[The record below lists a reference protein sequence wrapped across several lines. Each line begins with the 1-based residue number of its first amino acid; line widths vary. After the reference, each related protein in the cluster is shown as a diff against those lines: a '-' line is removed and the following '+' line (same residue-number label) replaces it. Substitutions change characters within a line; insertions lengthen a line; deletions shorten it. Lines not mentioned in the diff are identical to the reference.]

1 MEQCIYYRTLYN
13 LEQCI
18 YYRTLYN
25 MEQCIYCRTLYN
37 LELCIYYK
45 TLYNLELCIHSGTL
59 YNLEQC
65 TYCGTLYNMEQ
76 CLYSRTVSISRT
88 ACISIIIYNSFYL
101 RFCSS
106 RRYVSSTFCIID
118 VLYHRRFV
126 SSTFC
131 IIDVLKIHVLTIDV
145 LYPLKGCGFFLN
157 YHYFFKR
164 SGFFCNT
171 RALIT

>member
-1 MEQCIYYRTLYN
+1 MY
-13 LEQCI
+13 I

-25 MEQCIYCRTLYN
+25 MEQCIYYRTLYN

-118 VLYHRRFV
+118 VL
-126 SSTFC
+126 
-131 IIDVLKIHVLTIDV
+131 KIHVLTIDV
-145 LYPLKGCGFFLN
+145 LYPLKGCGFFLK